1 MQFAPCVVWS
11 RNIQSETI
19 KRWPTLLLCMQFW
32 HFWWG
37 PSVQDS
43 KQCGLANCDE
53 CENWIQTSSHSS
65 TRIRFSWWLLV
76 SDDVADFMCA
86 WRSRGWYCDGKAW
99 CRCIVFRSE
108 EFDASYQDWRPTSW
122 TGWGALDVTD
132 CKALDNQEVIG
143 IETCQRKTTCADTK
157 GECTPHWSWV
167 DWRWAP
173 KTEGTG
179 GGTHFN
185 GGFGSMEGSLMAA
198 CMFFVSVGRQG
209 GTQRHF
215 WTMVWSM
222 ATRYFGGIFDFP
234 MTESDLSVDTSV
246 ESSIFRWLR
255 AIFLSILVND
265 PAECPTTDRDD
276 GLREALLPDEEI
288 HENALPSAPVAQ
300 KAVLLCPLPGQVHHL
315 KWWLTKYFADHVDIF
330 HQYPEMGNDERTE
343 MELTFQDSCNSSVFV
358 TAPRVGSTGQN
369 LTAANH
375 AVITQKLWVFNE
387 QWRAF
392 ARVVQLGQNRVPH
405 TWLLNTGPGGYD
417 NRASDLLQQSG
428 VAQMN
433 VLHSFMSQPNIMTL
447 MIFRILEPR

>member
-11 RNIQSETI
+11 RNIQSKTI

-143 IETCQRKTTCADTK
+143 IETCQRKTTCADTE

-185 GGFGSMEGSLMAA
+185 GGFGSMEASSMAA
-198 CMFFVSVGRQG
+198 WMFFVSVGRQG

-215 WTMVWSM
+215 WTMAWSM
-222 ATRYFGGIFDFP
+222 ATSYFGGIFDFP
-234 MTESDLSVDTSV
+234 MTESDLSADTCQRPCRVSHNWQRRWV
-246 ESSIFRWLR
+246 KRGTPSGWRDTWKCSPQCTCCSKSGAIVSSSWPSSSFEVV
-255 AIFLSILVND
+255 VNKVFCGSCGHIPPVSRD
-265 PAECPTTDRDD
+265 GQWWTDRN
-276 GLREALLPDEEI
+276 GAHFPGFIQFLCICNGTQSGQYRPKSYCSKPCGNNSKVVGIQWA
-288 HENALPSAPVAQ
+288 VAGICTSCSVRAKQ
-300 KAVLLCPLPGQVHHL
+300 STTHMVIEYRS
-315 KWWLTKYFADHVDIF
+315 WWL
-330 HQYPEMGNDERTE
+330 
-343 MELTFQDSCNSSVFV
+343 
-358 TAPRVGSTGQN
+358 
-369 LTAANH
+369 
-375 AVITQKLWVFNE
+375 W
-387 QWRAF
+387 
-392 ARVVQLGQNRVPH
+392 
-405 TWLLNTGPGGYD
+405 
-417 NRASDLLQQSG
+417 
-428 VAQMN
+428 
-433 VLHSFMSQPNIMTL
+433 
-447 MIFRILEPR
+447 